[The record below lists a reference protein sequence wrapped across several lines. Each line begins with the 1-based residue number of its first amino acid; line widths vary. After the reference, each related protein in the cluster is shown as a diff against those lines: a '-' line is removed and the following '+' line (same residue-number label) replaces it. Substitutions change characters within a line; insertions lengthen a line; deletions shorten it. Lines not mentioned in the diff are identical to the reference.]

1 MEAETWQHQV
11 RLHVDESGAERLD
24 DAAHPLHATLQRH
37 AAALVS
43 QLDAFEAYLAD
54 PAQAATPLGRWT
66 AATLADPVKRGKHR
80 LALAVRVHGAEVY
93 DREAADAVEAALAP
107 FVADG
112 TVLRLS
118 RHDTNPAGNLPVP
131 PEYAS

>member
-1 MEAETWQHQV
+1 MSERWLHQV
-11 RLHVDESGAERLD
+11 RVHVSEAGADRLGD
-24 DAAHPLHATLQRH
+24 RAHPLHAALRRH
-37 AAALVS
+37 DATLVS

-66 AATLADPVKRGKHR
+66 QATLADPAKRAKHR
-80 LALAVRVHGAEVY
+80 LALAVRVGGDEVY
-93 DREAADAVEAALAP
+93 DQAAADAVAAALAP

-112 TVLRLS
+112 TVLGLS

-131 PEYAS
+131 AEYRA

>member
-1 MEAETWQHQV
+1 MSEWEHQV
-11 RLHVDESGAERLD
+11 RLYVDEAGRGRLD
-24 DAAHPLHATLQRH
+24 DPGHPIHAVLLAHDAV
-37 AAALVS
+37 LVS

-66 AATLADPVKRGKHR
+66 AATLADPAKRAKHR
-80 LALAVRVHGAEVY
+80 LALAVRVGGAEVY
-93 DREAADAVEAALAP
+93 GLAAADAVEAALRP

-118 RHDTNPAGNLPVP
+118 RHDTDPAGNLAIPA
-131 PEYAS
+131 EYQK